1 MFYKIGLDL
10 GIASCGAAAIEVD
23 ASGQA
28 KRILSLHSR
37 TFDKAEVPKTG
48 ASLAEG
54 RRLARGLRRR
64 IRRKVLRLD
73 DLRKLLG
80 QEDMSRKIGERDVNE
95 LRCAALDE
103 KISERDFA
111 RVLYSIAKHRGF
123 KSNRKNASSKEDGK
137 LLAATKQNDIIMQ
150 DNSYRTVGEMLYKH
164 YASTDPNGNKLC
176 CTRNKGGDYSKT
188 VSRDRLIEEAKILF
202 AKQRELGN
210 ILADENTEEKFIEI
224 FTRQRSFDEGPG
236 KGSPYSSN
244 FAVGMFNGE
253 FRAPKYSYTVDYSNA
268 LQKINNLKI
277 QGNGEERF
285 LSNEERAS
293 VRELLNKKTEIK
305 YKDVRKLL
313 ALEAEYIFNI
323 SYQAPKK
330 KGEEEKEI
338 TLEEIIKKAEDK
350 VLVTMKNSTTIAKAL
365 SEEHRNRDI
374 IDEVAKILLFNKSE
388 ERIRE
393 QISDNSLLNSLG
405 EEEVLNIL
413 QLDCTKTSNLSL
425 SALKAIE
432 PYLEQGFKYS
442 EAMEKADI
450 SADKNGEK
458 SVLLQGEDMRARIDE
473 ITSPVVKR
481 SVSQAVKVINALIRE
496 YGSPVAI
503 NIELAR
509 EMSKTFE
516 ERKKIE
522 KDNKEREE
530 SNNKLR
536 AAFKDTFG
544 RDPKSSEFIK
554 YKLYEEQGGKCPYSG
569 KVIDA
574 DRLFKDEDYAQVDHI
589 LPYSKSFDDSFSN
602 KVLVLTKENQDKRND
617 TAMAYQIRKGREKE
631 YRALVYA
638 LYKDNPAKRE
648 KLLKEKIDETEW
660 KNRALND
667 TSYLS
672 RFVQNLLQDYLYFTP
687 LKNVKRTVY
696 AVKGKMTATLRR
708 VWGINKVREDGD
720 LHHAVDAAII
730 AVMDSGV
737 IKNLTEFYKMKENVK
752 LGGGEYTDEETGE
765 VFGYKEVAI
774 LLKRGAKQPYKDFV
788 EELRIRCLPDKDS
801 MVDALQAIG
810 YTQEQ
815 IEAVKPVFVSR
826 MPRRKAI
833 GTMHAATYMSAKHI
847 DEGFVTVKTF
857 LTKLS
862 YDKKKD
868 EITGYYDKSS
878 DIKLYNLLLSRLK
891 EFDGNAQKAFAEPVY
906 KPTKDGRQGP
916 IVRSVKIKDTSTSG
930 MLIDK
935 TNALV
940 GNDAMIRIDIFAKCG
955 KYYAVPI
962 YVADLYKGILPN
974 KVATAGKNE
983 DEWPQINDSYQFLFT
998 LHKDDLVY
1006 IEHKKGI
1013 ELKKT
1018 NDNIKS
1024 ALPKTM
1030 SVNATVLY
1038 YESFN
1043 RRTASIEVSD
1053 IANAYSTDGVGITTL
1068 LQFKKYT
1075 VDVLG
1080 NYHEVKSEKRLP
1092 LELKK
1097 KR

>member
-10 GIASCGAAAIEVD
+10 GIASCGAAAIEID
-23 ASGQA
+23 ENGQA

-37 TFDKAEVPKTG
+37 TFDKAEAEDGK
-48 ASLAEG
+48 SLAEG

-95 LRCAALDE
+95 LRYAALNE
-103 KISERDFA
+103 QISERDFA

-244 FAVGMFNGE
+244 FAVGLFNGE
-253 FRAPKYSYTVDYSNA
+253 YRAPKYSYTVDYSNA

-313 ALEAEYIFNI
+313 ALEDEYIFNI

-350 VLVTMKNSTTIAKAL
+350 VFVTMKNSATIAKAL

-405 EEEVLNIL
+405 EKEVLNIL

-672 RFVQNLLQDYLYFTP
+672 RFVQNLLQDYLYFMP

-801 MVDALQAIG
+801 MVDALQTIG

-833 GTMHAATYMSAKHI
+833 GTMHAATYKSAKHI
-847 DEGFVTVKTF
+847 DKGFVVLKTD
-857 LTKLS
+857 LS
-862 YDKKKD
+862 DLNKEKMARYFNK
-868 EITGYYDKSS
+868 ES
-878 DIKLYNLLLSRLK
+878 DTRLYNAIIERLEKYDYDGKRAFK
-891 EFDGNAQKAFAEPVY
+891 EPFY

-916 IVRSVKIKDTSTSG
+916 VVRSVKIKDKSTSG

-940 GNDAMIRIDIFAKCG
+940 GNEAMIRVDIFTKDNQ
-955 KYYAVPI
+955 YYAIPI
-962 YVADLYKGILPN
+962 YVADLYKGELPN
-974 KVATAGKNE
+974 RIPSKSKNGWSQL
-983 DEWPQINDSYQFLFT
+983 DDSYQFLFT
-998 LHKDDLVY
+998 LHKDDLVLVENREGIKLTKERDCSKSNLDKEIVCNQELLY
-1006 IEHKKGI
+1006 FNSFDIDGSRIKITNNINSHKG
-1013 ELKKT
+1013 
-1018 NDNIKS
+1018 
-1024 ALPKTM
+1024 
-1030 SVNATVLY
+1030 
-1038 YESFN
+1038 
-1043 RRTASIEVSD
+1043 R
-1053 IANAYSTDGVGITTL
+1053 VGIKTL

-1080 NYHEVKSEKRLP
+1080 NYSEVKSEKRLP
-1092 LELKK
+1092 LEFKK

>member
-10 GIASCGAAAIEVD
+10 GIASCGAAAIEID
-23 ASGQA
+23 ENGQA

-37 TFDKAEVPKTG
+37 TFDKAEAEDGK
-48 ASLAEG
+48 SLAEG
-54 RRLARGLRRR
+54 RRKARGLRRR
-64 IRRKVLRLD
+64 IRRKVLRLED
-73 DLRKLLG
+73 IRNLLG
-80 QEDMSRKIGERDVNE
+80 QKDMSRKEGERDVNE

-103 KISERDFA
+103 KINERDFA

-554 YKLYEEQGGKCPYSG
+554 YKLYEEQGGKCPYSD

-672 RFVQNLLQDYLYFTP
+672 RFVQNLLQDYLYFMP

-801 MVDALQAIG
+801 MVDALQTIG

-833 GTMHAATYMSAKHI
+833 GTMHAATYKSAKHI
-847 DEGFVTVKTF
+847 DKGFVVLKTD
-857 LTKLS
+857 LS
-862 YDKKKD
+862 DLNKEKMARYFNK
-868 EITGYYDKSS
+868 ES
-878 DIKLYNLLLSRLK
+878 DTRLYNAIIERLEKYDYDGKRAFK
-891 EFDGNAQKAFAEPVY
+891 EPFY

-916 IVRSVKIKDTSTSG
+916 LVRSVKIKDTSTSG

-940 GNDAMIRIDIFAKCG
+940 GNEAMIRVDIFTKDNQ
-955 KYYAVPI
+955 YYAIPI
-962 YVADLYKGILPN
+962 YVADLYKGELPN
-974 KVATAGKNE
+974 RIPSKSKNGWSQL
-983 DEWPQINDSYQFLFT
+983 DDSYQFLFT
-998 LHKDDLVY
+998 LHKDDLVLVENREGIKLTKERDCSKSNLDKEIVCNQELLY
-1006 IEHKKGI
+1006 FNSFDIDGSRIKITNNINSHKG
-1013 ELKKT
+1013 
-1018 NDNIKS
+1018 
-1024 ALPKTM
+1024 
-1030 SVNATVLY
+1030 
-1038 YESFN
+1038 
-1043 RRTASIEVSD
+1043 R
-1053 IANAYSTDGVGITTL
+1053 VGIKTL

-1080 NYHEVKSEKRLP
+1080 NYSEVKSEKRLP
-1092 LELKK
+1092 LEFKK

>member
-10 GIASCGAAAIEVD
+10 GIASCGAAAVEVD
-23 ASGQA
+23 ENGQA

-64 IRRKVLRLD
+64 LRRKVLRLD
-73 DLRKLLG
+73 EIRTLLKE
-80 QEDMSRKIGERDVNE
+80 EDMSRAIGERDVNE
-95 LRCAALDE
+95 LRYLALDE
-103 KISERDFA
+103 KISEREFA

-123 KSNRKNASSKEDGK
+123 RSNRKNASSKEDGK
-137 LLAATKQNDIIMQ
+137 LLAATKENDKIMQ
-150 DNSYRTVGEMLYKH
+150 DNNYRTVGEMYYKH
-164 YASTDPNGNKLC
+164 YASTDPNGNRLV
-176 CTRNKGGDYSKT
+176 CTRNKGGEYAKT
-188 VSRDRLIEEAKILF
+188 VSRSRLVEEVKILF
-202 AKQRELGN
+202 AKQREFGN
-210 ILADENTEEKFIEI
+210 FLADEKTEEKFMEI
-224 FTRQRSFDEGPG
+224 FARQRSFDEGPG

-244 FAVGMFNGE
+244 FAVGTYCGE
-253 FRAPKYSYTVDYSNA
+253 YRAPKYSYTVDYSNA
-268 LQKINNLKI
+268 LQKINHLKI

-285 LSNEERAS
+285 LSGEERAA
-293 VRELLNKKTEIK
+293 VRNLLRKKSEIK

-313 ALEAEYIFNI
+313 SLGDEYIFNV
-323 SYQAPKK
+323 SYQPPKKK
-330 KGEEEKEI
+330 KGEEQEI
-338 TLEEIIKKAEDK
+338 TLEELIKKTEDK
-350 VLVTMKNSTTIAKAL
+350 VFVSMKNSTAVAKVL
-365 SEEHRNRDI
+365 KENNRTRDV
-374 IDEVAKILLFNKSE
+374 IDEVAKVLLFNKSE
-388 ERIRE
+388 DRVRE
-393 QISDNSLLNSLG
+393 QLKANALLCNLD
-405 EEEVLNIL
+405 EEEIDGIL
-413 QLDCTKTSNLSL
+413 QLDCTKTSNLSI

-432 PYLEQGFKYS
+432 PYLEQGLKYS
-442 EAMEKADI
+442 EAMDA
-450 SADKNGEK
+450 AGLNKNTEGEK
-458 SVLLQGEDMRARIDE
+458 SVLLKGEEMRARIEE

-522 KDNKEREE
+522 KDNKDREE
-530 SNNKLR
+530 SNTQLR
-536 AAFKDTFG
+536 KAFAEDFG
-544 RDPKSSEFIK
+544 REPKSSEFIK
-554 YKLYEEQGGKCPYSG
+554 YKLYNEQNGKCPYSG

-602 KVLVLTKENQDKRND
+602 KVLVLTKENQDKRNN
-617 TAMAYQIRKGREKE
+617 TAMAYQIQKGRADE
-631 YRALVYA
+631 YRATVYA

-672 RFVQNLLQDYLYFTP
+672 RFVQNLLQDYLYFQP

-696 AVKGKMTATLRR
+696 AVKGKMTATLRH

-720 LHHAVDAAII
+720 IHHAVDAAII
-730 AVMDSGV
+730 AVMDSRV
-737 IKNLTEFYKMKENVK
+737 IKNLTEFYKLKENVK
-752 LGGGEYTDEETGE
+752 SGDGEFIDDETGE

-788 EELRIRCLPDKDS
+788 EELRVRCLPDKES
-801 MVDALQAIG
+801 MEDGLTSLG
-810 YTQEQ
+810 YTREQ
-815 IEAVKPVFVSR
+815 IDTAKPIFVSR

-847 DEGFVTVKTF
+847 DEGFVTVKTP
-857 LTKLS
+857 LTKLT
-862 YDKKKD
+862 YDKKAD
-868 EITGYYDKSS
+868 DIVGYYDKKS
-878 DIKLYNLLLSRLK
+878 DKKLFDLLLSKLR
-891 EFDGNAQKAFAEPVY
+891 EYDGDAKKAFAEPVY

-916 IVRSVKIKDTSTSG
+916 VVRSVKIKDKSTSG
-930 MLIDK
+930 MYIEK
-935 TNALV
+935 NNSLV
-940 GNDAMIRIDIFAKCG
+940 GNDAMIRVDIFTKDG

-962 YVADLYKGILPN
+962 YVADLYKGVLPDRI
-974 KVATAGKNE
+974 ATANKNE
-983 DEWPQINDSYQFLFT
+983 SEWPKVDDSYEFLFS
-998 LHKDDLVY
+998 LHKDDLVF

-1024 ALPKTM
+1024 KLPKTM
-1030 SVNATVLY
+1030 SANATVLY

-1043 RRTASIEVSD
+1043 RNTASIKVSD
-1053 IANAYSTDGVGITTL
+1053 YTNAYYGDSIGIATL
-1068 LQFKKYT
+1068 LQFKKYS

-1080 NYHEVKSEKRLP
+1080 NYSEVKSEKRLP

-1097 KR
+1097 R

>member
-10 GIASCGAAAIEVD
+10 GIASCGAAAIEID
-23 ASGQA
+23 ENGQA

-37 TFDKAEVPKTG
+37 TFDKAEAEDGK
-48 ASLAEG
+48 SLAEG
-54 RRLARGLRRR
+54 RRMARGLRRR
-64 IRRKVLRLD
+64 IRRKVLRLED
-73 DLRKLLG
+73 IRNLLG
-80 QEDMSRKIGERDVNE
+80 QKDMSRKEGERDVNE
-95 LRCAALDE
+95 LRYAALNE
-103 KISERDFA
+103 QISERDFA

-123 KSNRKNASSKEDGK
+123 KSNRKNASSKDDGK
-137 LLAATKQNDIIMQ
+137 LLAATKQNDLIMQ
-150 DNSYRTVGEMLYKH
+150 ENNYRTVGEMFYKH
-164 YASTDPNGNKLC
+164 YVSIDPNGNKLY

-188 VSRDRLIEEAKILF
+188 VSRNRLIEEVMLLF

-210 ILADENTEEKFIEI
+210 ALADEKTEKEFIEI

-236 KGSPYSSN
+236 KGSPYSSS
-244 FAVGMFNGE
+244 FAVGTFNGE
-253 FRAPKYSYTVDYSNA
+253 YRAPKYSYTVDYSNA

-285 LSNEERAS
+285 LSNEERAA
-293 VRELLNKKTEIK
+293 VRELLIKKTEIK
-305 YKDVRKLL
+305 YKDVRKHF
-313 ALEAEYIFNI
+313 ALSYEYIFNI

-330 KGEEEKEI
+330 KREEEKEFTI
-338 TLEEIIKKAEDK
+338 EDIIKKAEDK
-350 VLVTMKNSTTIAKAL
+350 VFVTMKNSATISKTL
-365 SEEHRNRDI
+365 SEEHCNRDV
-374 IDEVAKILLFNKSE
+374 IDEVAKVLLFNKSE

-393 QISDNSLLNSLG
+393 QIVNNPFLYSLK
-405 EEEVLNIL
+405 EEEIQNIL
-413 QLDCTKTSNLSL
+413 QLDCTKTSNLSI

-432 PYLEQGFKYS
+432 PYLENGYKYS

-450 SADKNGEK
+450 SADKDDEK
-458 SVLLQGEDMRARIDE
+458 SVLLQGEAMRARIDE

-522 KDNKEREE
+522 KENKDREE
-530 SNNKLR
+530 NNNKLR
-536 AAFKDTFG
+536 AAFKETFG
-544 RDPKSSEFIK
+544 REPKSSEFIK
-554 YKLYEEQGGKCPYSG
+554 YKLYNEQGCRCPYSG

-574 DRLFKDEDYAQVDHI
+574 DILFKDEDYAQVDHI
-589 LPYSKSFDDSFSN
+589 LPYSKSFDDSLSN

-617 TAMAYQIRKGREKE
+617 TAMAYQIKRGREKE
-631 YRALVYA
+631 FRALVYA
-638 LYKDNPAKRE
+638 LYQNNPAKRE

-672 RFVQNLLQDYLYFTP
+672 KFVQNLLQDYLYFQP
-687 LKNVKRTVY
+687 LKHIKRTVF

-737 IKNLTEFYKMKENVK
+737 IKNLTEFYKMRENVK
-752 LGGGEYTDEETGE
+752 LGGGEYTDNDTGE

-774 LLKRGAKQPYKDFV
+774 LLKRGAKQPYENFV

-801 MVDALQAIG
+801 MIDALQCIG
-810 YTQEQ
+810 YTQQQ
-815 IEAVKPVFVSR
+815 IDDVKPIFVSR

-833 GTMHAATYMSAKHI
+833 GTMHAATYKSAKHI
-847 DEGFVTVKTF
+847 DKGFVTVKTP

-868 EITGYYDKSS
+868 EITGYYDKWS

-916 IVRSVKIKDTSTSG
+916 IVRSVKIKDKSTSG

-940 GNDAMIRIDIFAKCG
+940 ANANNAMIRVDIFTKDNQ
-955 KYYAVPI
+955 YYAIPV
-962 YVADLYKGILPN
+962 YVADLYQGKLPD
-974 KVATAGKNE
+974 KLASRSKQGWLQL
-983 DEWPQINDSYQFLFT
+983 DDSYQFLFT
-998 LHKDDLVY
+998 LHKDDLIY
-1006 IEHKKGI
+1006 IENKNGI
-1013 ELKKT
+1013 TLKKQK
-1018 NDNIKS
+1018 DNKNS
-1024 ALPKTM
+1024 SLEKTIT
-1030 SVNATVLY
+1030 VNSNLLY
-1038 YESFN
+1038 FESFN
-1043 RRTASIEVSD
+1043 RNSCSIEVSD
-1053 IANAYSTDGVGITTL
+1053 INNAYSTDGVGIATL

-1080 NYHEVKSEKRLP
+1080 DYHEVKREKRLP
-1092 LELKK
+1092 LELKRK
-1097 KR
+1097 G

>member
-23 ASGQA
+23 ESGQA

-37 TFDKAEVPKTG
+37 TFDKAEAEDGK
-48 ASLAEG
+48 SLAEG

-95 LRCAALDE
+95 LRYAALNE
-103 KISERDFA
+103 QISERDFA

-313 ALEAEYIFNI
+313 ALEDEYIFNI

-554 YKLYEEQGGKCPYSG
+554 YKLYEEQGGKCPYSD

-801 MVDALQAIG
+801 MVDALQTIG

-833 GTMHAATYMSAKHI
+833 GTMHAATYKSAKHI
-847 DEGFVTVKTF
+847 DKGFVVLKTD
-857 LTKLS
+857 LS
-862 YDKKKD
+862 DLNKEKMARYFNK
-868 EITGYYDKSS
+868 ES
-878 DIKLYNLLLSRLK
+878 DTRLYNAIIERLEKYDYDGKRAFK
-891 EFDGNAQKAFAEPVY
+891 EPFY

-916 IVRSVKIKDTSTSG
+916 VVRSVKIKDKSTSG

-940 GNDAMIRIDIFAKCG
+940 GNEAMIRVDIFTKDNQ
-955 KYYAVPI
+955 YYAIPI
-962 YVADLYKGILPN
+962 YVADLYKGELPN
-974 KVATAGKNE
+974 RIPSKSKNGWSQL
-983 DEWPQINDSYQFLFT
+983 DDSYQFLFT
-998 LHKDDLVY
+998 LHKDDLVLVENREGIKLTKERDCSKSNLDKEIVCNQELLY
-1006 IEHKKGI
+1006 FNSFDIDGSRIKITNNINSHKG
-1013 ELKKT
+1013 
-1018 NDNIKS
+1018 
-1024 ALPKTM
+1024 
-1030 SVNATVLY
+1030 
-1038 YESFN
+1038 
-1043 RRTASIEVSD
+1043 R
-1053 IANAYSTDGVGITTL
+1053 VGIKTL

-1080 NYHEVKSEKRLP
+1080 NYSEVKSEKRLP
-1092 LELKK
+1092 LEFKK

>member
-10 GIASCGAAAIEVD
+10 GIASCGAAAIEID
-23 ASGQA
+23 ENGQA

-37 TFDKAEVPKTG
+37 TFDKAEAEDGK
-48 ASLAEG
+48 SLAEG
-54 RRLARGLRRR
+54 RRKARGLRRR

-164 YASTDPNGNKLC
+164 YASTDLNGNKLC

-313 ALEAEYIFNI
+313 ALEDEYIFNI

-350 VLVTMKNSTTIAKAL
+350 VFVTMKNSTTIAKAL

-833 GTMHAATYMSAKHI
+833 GTMHAATYKSAKHI
-847 DEGFVTVKTF
+847 DKGFVVLKTD
-857 LTKLS
+857 LS
-862 YDKKKD
+862 DLNKEKMARYFNK
-868 EITGYYDKSS
+868 ES
-878 DIKLYNLLLSRLK
+878 DTRLYNAIIERLEKYDYDGKRAFK
-891 EFDGNAQKAFAEPVY
+891 EPFY

-916 IVRSVKIKDTSTSG
+916 VVRSVKIKDKSTSG

-940 GNDAMIRIDIFAKCG
+940 GNEAMIRVDIFTKDNQ
-955 KYYAVPI
+955 YYAIPI
-962 YVADLYKGILPN
+962 YVADLYKGELPN
-974 KVATAGKNE
+974 RIPSKSKNGWSQL
-983 DEWPQINDSYQFLFT
+983 DDSYQFLFT
-998 LHKDDLVY
+998 LHKDDLVLVENREGIKLTKERDCSKSNLDKEIVCNQELLY
-1006 IEHKKGI
+1006 FNSFDIDGSRIKITNNINSHKG
-1013 ELKKT
+1013 
-1018 NDNIKS
+1018 
-1024 ALPKTM
+1024 
-1030 SVNATVLY
+1030 
-1038 YESFN
+1038 
-1043 RRTASIEVSD
+1043 R
-1053 IANAYSTDGVGITTL
+1053 VGIKTL

-1080 NYHEVKSEKRLP
+1080 NYSEVKSEKRLP
-1092 LELKK
+1092 LEFKK

>member
-10 GIASCGAAAIEVD
+10 GIASCGAAAVEVD
-23 ASGQA
+23 ESGQA

-253 FRAPKYSYTVDYSNA
+253 YRAPKYSYTVDYSNA

-544 RDPKSSEFIK
+544 RDPKASEFIK
-554 YKLYEEQGGKCPYSG
+554 YKLYEEQGGKCPYSD

-687 LKNVKRTVY
+687 LKKVKRTVY

-801 MVDALQAIG
+801 MVDALQTIG

-833 GTMHAATYMSAKHI
+833 GTMHAATYKSAKHI
-847 DEGFVTVKTF
+847 DKGFVVLKTD
-857 LTKLS
+857 LS
-862 YDKKKD
+862 DLNKEKMARYFNK
-868 EITGYYDKSS
+868 ES
-878 DIKLYNLLLSRLK
+878 DTRLYNAIIERLEKYDYDGKRAFK
-891 EFDGNAQKAFAEPVY
+891 EPFY

-916 IVRSVKIKDTSTSG
+916 LVRSVKIKDTSTSG

-940 GNDAMIRIDIFAKCG
+940 GNEAMIRVDIFTKDNQ
-955 KYYAVPI
+955 YYAIPI
-962 YVADLYKGILPN
+962 YVADLYKGELPN
-974 KVATAGKNE
+974 RIPSKSKNGWSQL
-983 DEWPQINDSYQFLFT
+983 DDSYQFLFT
-998 LHKDDLVY
+998 LHKDDLVLVENREGIKLTKERDCSKSNLDKEIVCNQELLY
-1006 IEHKKGI
+1006 FNSFDIDGSRIKITNNINSHKG
-1013 ELKKT
+1013 
-1018 NDNIKS
+1018 
-1024 ALPKTM
+1024 
-1030 SVNATVLY
+1030 
-1038 YESFN
+1038 
-1043 RRTASIEVSD
+1043 R
-1053 IANAYSTDGVGITTL
+1053 VGIKTL

-1080 NYHEVKSEKRLP
+1080 NYSEVKSEKRLP
-1092 LELKK
+1092 LEFKK

>member
-23 ASGQA
+23 ESGQA

-37 TFDKAEVPKTG
+37 TFDKAEAEDGK
-48 ASLAEG
+48 SLAEG

-95 LRCAALDE
+95 LRYAALNE
-103 KISERDFA
+103 QISERDFA

-313 ALEAEYIFNI
+313 ALEDEYIFNI

-350 VLVTMKNSTTIAKAL
+350 VFVTMKNSATIAKAL

-801 MVDALQAIG
+801 MVDALQTIG

-833 GTMHAATYMSAKHI
+833 GTMHAATYKSAKHI
-847 DEGFVTVKTF
+847 DKGFVVLKTD
-857 LTKLS
+857 LS
-862 YDKKKD
+862 DLNKEKMARYFNK
-868 EITGYYDKSS
+868 ES
-878 DIKLYNLLLSRLK
+878 DTRLYNAIIERLEKYDYDGKRAFK
-891 EFDGNAQKAFAEPVY
+891 EPFY

-916 IVRSVKIKDTSTSG
+916 VVRSVKIKDKSTSG

-940 GNDAMIRIDIFAKCG
+940 GNEAMIRVDIFTKGG
-955 KYYAVPI
+955 KYYAVPV
-962 YVADLYKGILPN
+962 YVADLYKGVLPD
-974 KVATAGKNE
+974 KVATQGKTEN
-983 DEWPQINDSYQFLFT
+983 EWPQIDDSYEFLFS
-998 LHKDDLVY
+998 LHKDDLVF

-1024 ALPKTM
+1024 KLPKTM
-1030 SVNATVLY
+1030 SANATVLY

-1043 RRTASIEVSD
+1043 RNTASIKISD
-1053 IANAYSTDGVGITTL
+1053 YSNAYYGDSIGIATL

-1080 NYHEVKSEKRLP
+1080 NYSEVKSEKRLP

>member
-23 ASGQA
+23 ESGQA

-37 TFDKAEVPKTG
+37 TFDKAEAEDGK
-48 ASLAEG
+48 SLAEG
-54 RRLARGLRRR
+54 RRMARGLRRR
-64 IRRKVLRLD
+64 IRRKVLRLED
-73 DLRKLLG
+73 IRNLLG
-80 QEDMSRKIGERDVNE
+80 QKDMSRKEGERDVNE
-95 LRCAALDE
+95 LRCTALDE

-365 SEEHRNRDI
+365 SEEHRNGDI

-696 AVKGKMTATLRR
+696 AVKGRMTATLRR

-801 MVDALQAIG
+801 MVDALQTIG

-833 GTMHAATYMSAKHI
+833 GTMHAATYKSAKHI
-847 DEGFVTVKTF
+847 DEGFVVLKTD
-857 LTKLS
+857 LS
-862 YDKKKD
+862 DLNKEKMARYFNK
-868 EITGYYDKSS
+868 ES
-878 DIKLYNLLLSRLK
+878 DTKLYNAIIERLEKYDYDGKRAFK
-891 EFDGNAQKAFAEPVY
+891 EPFY

-940 GNDAMIRIDIFAKCG
+940 GNEAMIRVDIFTKDNQ
-955 KYYAVPI
+955 YYAIPI
-962 YVADLYKGILPN
+962 YVADLYKGILPD
-974 KVATAGKNE
+974 KIVSRSKQGWLLL
-983 DEWPQINDSYQFLFT
+983 DDSYQFLFT
-998 LHKDDLVY
+998 LHKDDLIY
-1006 IEHKKGI
+1006 IENKKGI
-1013 ELKKT
+1013 MLKKRKE
-1018 NDNIKS
+1018 NKS
-1024 ALPKTM
+1024 
-1030 SVNATVLY
+1030 SVLDKEVKVNGTVLY
-1038 YESFN
+1038 FESFN
-1043 RRTASIEVSD
+1043 RNSCSIEVSD
-1053 IANAYSTDGVGITTL
+1053 INNAYSTDGVGITTL

-1080 NYHEVKSEKRLP
+1080 NYSEVKSEKRLP

>member
-10 GIASCGAAAIEVD
+10 GIASCGAAAIEID
-23 ASGQA
+23 ENGQA

-313 ALEAEYIFNI
+313 ALEDEYIFNI

-554 YKLYEEQGGKCPYSG
+554 YKLYEEQGGKCPYSD

-667 TSYLS
+667 TCYLS

-801 MVDALQAIG
+801 MVDALQTIG

-833 GTMHAATYMSAKHI
+833 GTMHAATYKSAKHI
-847 DEGFVTVKTF
+847 DKGFVVLKTD
-857 LTKLS
+857 LS
-862 YDKKKD
+862 DLNKEKMARYFNK
-868 EITGYYDKSS
+868 ES
-878 DIKLYNLLLSRLK
+878 DTRLYNAIIERLEKYDYDGKRAFK
-891 EFDGNAQKAFAEPVY
+891 EPFY

-916 IVRSVKIKDTSTSG
+916 VVRSVKIKDKSTSG

-940 GNDAMIRIDIFAKCG
+940 GNEAMIRVDIFTKDNQ
-955 KYYAVPI
+955 YYAIPI
-962 YVADLYKGILPN
+962 YVADLYKGELPN
-974 KVATAGKNE
+974 RIPSKSKNGWSQL
-983 DEWPQINDSYQFLFT
+983 DDSYQFLFT
-998 LHKDDLVY
+998 LHKDDLVLVENREGIKLTKERDCSKSNLDKEIVCNQELLY
-1006 IEHKKGI
+1006 FNSFDIDGSRIKITNNINSHKG
-1013 ELKKT
+1013 
-1018 NDNIKS
+1018 
-1024 ALPKTM
+1024 
-1030 SVNATVLY
+1030 
-1038 YESFN
+1038 
-1043 RRTASIEVSD
+1043 R
-1053 IANAYSTDGVGITTL
+1053 VGIKTL

-1080 NYHEVKSEKRLP
+1080 NYSEVKSEKRLP
-1092 LELKK
+1092 LEFKK

>member
-10 GIASCGAAAIEVD
+10 GIASCGAAAIEID
-23 ASGQA
+23 ENGQA

-37 TFDKAEVPKTG
+37 TFDKAEAEDGK
-48 ASLAEG
+48 SLAEG
-54 RRLARGLRRR
+54 RRKARGLRRR
-64 IRRKVLRLD
+64 IRRKVLRLED
-73 DLRKLLG
+73 IRNLLG
-80 QEDMSRKIGERDVNE
+80 QKDMSRKEGERDVNE

-103 KISERDFA
+103 KINERDFA

-801 MVDALQAIG
+801 MVDALQTIG

-833 GTMHAATYMSAKHI
+833 GTMHAATYKSAKHI
-847 DEGFVTVKTF
+847 DKGFVVLKTD
-857 LTKLS
+857 LS
-862 YDKKKD
+862 DLNKEKMARYFNK
-868 EITGYYDKSS
+868 ES
-878 DIKLYNLLLSRLK
+878 DTRLYNAIIERLEKYDYDGKRAFK
-891 EFDGNAQKAFAEPVY
+891 EPFY

-916 IVRSVKIKDTSTSG
+916 LVRSVKIKDTSTSG

-940 GNDAMIRIDIFAKCG
+940 GNEAMIRVDIFTKDNQ
-955 KYYAVPI
+955 YYAIPI
-962 YVADLYKGILPN
+962 YVADLYKGELPN
-974 KVATAGKNE
+974 RIPSKSKNGWSQL
-983 DEWPQINDSYQFLFT
+983 DDSYQFLFT
-998 LHKDDLVY
+998 LHKDDLVLVENREGIKLTKERDCSKSNLDKEIVCNQELLY
-1006 IEHKKGI
+1006 FNSFDIDGSRIKITNNINSHKG
-1013 ELKKT
+1013 
-1018 NDNIKS
+1018 
-1024 ALPKTM
+1024 
-1030 SVNATVLY
+1030 
-1038 YESFN
+1038 
-1043 RRTASIEVSD
+1043 R
-1053 IANAYSTDGVGITTL
+1053 VGIKTL

-1080 NYHEVKSEKRLP
+1080 NYSEVKSEKRLP
-1092 LELKK
+1092 LEFKK

>member
-23 ASGQA
+23 ESGQA

-37 TFDKAEVPKTG
+37 TFDKAEAEDGK
-48 ASLAEG
+48 SLAEG

-450 SADKNGEK
+450 SADKDGEK

-544 RDPKSSEFIK
+544 RDPKASEFIK
-554 YKLYEEQGGKCPYSG
+554 YKLYEEQGGKCPYSD

-801 MVDALQAIG
+801 MVDALQTIG

-833 GTMHAATYMSAKHI
+833 GTMHAATYKSAKHI
-847 DEGFVTVKTF
+847 DKGFVVLKTD
-857 LTKLS
+857 LS
-862 YDKKKD
+862 DLNKEKMARYFNK
-868 EITGYYDKSS
+868 ES
-878 DIKLYNLLLSRLK
+878 DTRLYNAIIERLEKYDYDGKRAFK
-891 EFDGNAQKAFAEPVY
+891 EPFY

-916 IVRSVKIKDTSTSG
+916 VVRSVKIKDKSTSG

-940 GNDAMIRIDIFAKCG
+940 GNEAMIRVDIFTKDNQ
-955 KYYAVPI
+955 YYAIPI
-962 YVADLYKGILPN
+962 YVADLYKGELPN
-974 KVATAGKNE
+974 RIPSKSKNGWSQL
-983 DEWPQINDSYQFLFT
+983 DDSYQFLFT
-998 LHKDDLVY
+998 LHKDDLVLVENREGIKLTKERDCSKSNLDKEIVCNQELLY
-1006 IEHKKGI
+1006 FNSFDIDGSRIKITNNINSHKG
-1013 ELKKT
+1013 
-1018 NDNIKS
+1018 
-1024 ALPKTM
+1024 
-1030 SVNATVLY
+1030 
-1038 YESFN
+1038 
-1043 RRTASIEVSD
+1043 R
-1053 IANAYSTDGVGITTL
+1053 VGIKTL

-1080 NYHEVKSEKRLP
+1080 NYSEVKSEKRLP
-1092 LELKK
+1092 LEFKK

>member
-10 GIASCGAAAIEVD
+10 GIASCGAAAVEVD
-23 ASGQA
+23 EKGQA

-37 TFDKAEVPKTG
+37 TFDIAEVPKTG

-64 IRRKVLRLD
+64 IRRKVLRLE

-80 QEDMSRKIGERDVNE
+80 QDDMSRKEGERDVNE
-95 LRCAALDE
+95 LRYAALDE

-150 DNSYRTVGEMLYKH
+150 ENNYRTVGEMLYKH
-164 YASTDPNGNKLC
+164 YACEDPNGNKLC

-188 VSRDRLIEEAKILF
+188 VSRARLVEEAKILF
-202 AKQRELGN
+202 AKQREKGN
-210 ILADENTEEKFIEI
+210 TLADEKTEEKFIEI
-224 FTRQRSFDEGPG
+224 FMRQRSFDEGPG
-236 KGSPYSSN
+236 KGSPYSSS
-244 FAVGMFNGE
+244 FAVGTFNGE
-253 FRAPKYSYTVDYSNA
+253 YRAPKYAYTVDYSNA

-277 QGNGEERF
+277 QANGEERF
-285 LSNEERAS
+285 LSDEERSAL
-293 VRELLNKKTEIK
+293 RELLKKKSEIK
-305 YKDVRKLL
+305 YKDVRKILSL
-313 ALEAEYIFNI
+313 SDEDIFNI
-323 SYQAPKK
+323 SYQPPKK
-330 KGEEEKEI
+330 KGGEEREF

-350 VLVTMKNSTTIAKAL
+350 VFVTMKNSASIAKVL
-365 SEEHRNRDI
+365 SEQNRTRDV
-374 IDEVAKILLFNKSE
+374 IDEIAQILLFNKSE

-393 QISDNSLLNSLG
+393 QLGKSTLLCRLN
-405 EEEVLNIL
+405 EEEIDGIL

-442 EAMEKADI
+442 EAMEKANI
-450 SADKNGEK
+450 SANKSGEK
-458 SVLLQGEDMRARIDE
+458 SVLLQGEDMRERIEE

-509 EMSKTFE
+509 EMSKTFD
-516 ERKKIE
+516 ERRKIE

-530 SNNKLR
+530 NNTKLR
-536 AAFKDTFG
+536 AAFKGNFG
-544 RDPKSSEFIK
+544 RDPKASEFIK

-569 KVIDA
+569 NVIDA

-687 LKNVKRTVY
+687 LKNVKRTVF
-696 AVKGKMTATLRR
+696 AVKGKMTATLRH
-708 VWGINKVREDGD
+708 VWGIHKVREDGD

-730 AVMDSGV
+730 AVTDSGV
-737 IKNLTEFYKMKENVK
+737 IKNLTEFYKLKEQVK
-752 LGGGEYTDEETGE
+752 SGGGEYIDEETGE

-801 MVDALQAIG
+801 MIDALQTIG

-815 IEAVKPVFVSR
+815 IDAAKPVFVSR

-833 GTMHAATYMSAKHI
+833 GTMHAAKFKSAKHI
-847 DEGFVTVKTF
+847 DEGFVVLKTA
-857 LTKLS
+857 LTDLNREKMAR
-862 YDKKKD
+862 
-868 EITGYYDKSS
+868 YYDKDS
-878 DIKLYNLLLSRLK
+878 DIRLYNAIMDRL
-891 EFDGNAQKAFAEPVY
+891 EQYDYDGKRAFNEPLY

-940 GNDAMIRIDIFAKCG
+940 NNANESMIRVDIFTKDNQ
-955 KYYAVPI
+955 YYAIPI
-962 YVADLYKGILPN
+962 YVADLYKGELPN
-974 KVATAGKNE
+974 RIPSKSKNGWLKL
-983 DEWPQINDSYQFLFT
+983 DDSYQFLFT
-998 LHKDDLVY
+998 LHKDDLVL
-1006 IEHKKGI
+1006 IENQEGIKLTKERDCSKSKLEKEIICNQELLYFNSFDIDGSRIKITNNINSHKGRVS
-1013 ELKKT
+1013 
-1018 NDNIKS
+1018 IK
-1024 ALPKTM
+1024 
-1030 SVNATVLY
+1030 
-1038 YESFN
+1038 
-1043 RRTASIEVSD
+1043 
-1053 IANAYSTDGVGITTL
+1053 TL

>member
-23 ASGQA
+23 ESGQA

-37 TFDKAEVPKTG
+37 TFDKAEAEDGK
-48 ASLAEG
+48 SLAEG

-103 KISERDFA
+103 KISERDFS

-253 FRAPKYSYTVDYSNA
+253 YRAPKYSYTVDYSNA

-350 VLVTMKNSTTIAKAL
+350 VFVTMKNSTTIAKAL
-365 SEEHRNRDI
+365 SDEHRNRDF

-522 KDNKEREE
+522 NDKKEREK

-554 YKLYEEQGGKCPYSG
+554 YKLYEEQGGKCPYSD

-788 EELRIRCLPDKDS
+788 DELRIRCLPDKDS

-833 GTMHAATYMSAKHI
+833 GTMHAATYKSAKHI
-847 DEGFVTVKTF
+847 DKGFVVLKTD
-857 LTKLS
+857 LS
-862 YDKKKD
+862 DLNKEKMARYFNK
-868 EITGYYDKSS
+868 ES
-878 DIKLYNLLLSRLK
+878 DTRLYNAIIERLEKYDYDGKRAFK
-891 EFDGNAQKAFAEPVY
+891 EPFY

-916 IVRSVKIKDTSTSG
+916 IVRSVKIKDKSTSG

-940 GNDAMIRIDIFAKCG
+940 GNEAMIRVDIFTKDNQ
-955 KYYAVPI
+955 YYAIPI
-962 YVADLYKGILPN
+962 YVADLYKGELPN
-974 KVATAGKNE
+974 RIPSKSKNGWSQL
-983 DEWPQINDSYQFLFT
+983 DDSYQFLFT
-998 LHKDDLVY
+998 LHKDDLVLVENREGIKLTKERDCSKSNLDKEIVCNQELLY
-1006 IEHKKGI
+1006 FNSFDIDGSRIKITNNINSHKG
-1013 ELKKT
+1013 
-1018 NDNIKS
+1018 
-1024 ALPKTM
+1024 
-1030 SVNATVLY
+1030 
-1038 YESFN
+1038 
-1043 RRTASIEVSD
+1043 R
-1053 IANAYSTDGVGITTL
+1053 VGIKTL

-1080 NYHEVKSEKRLP
+1080 NYSEVKSEKRLP
-1092 LELKK
+1092 LEFKK